1 LSYVRREF
9 LSVLMIRQERR
20 EDITAIS
27 EVQRVAFEGENE
39 ARLVEEI
46 RKSEQFVSEL
56 SLVAG
61 KEGDI
66 VRHILF
72 SPVMIDTD
80 DRSLQA
86 LALAP
91 MAV

>member
-1 LSYVRREF
+1 
-9 LSVLMIRQERR
+9 MIRQERR